1 MPDAQ
6 AWDAIWELNHK
17 VSDLGQPFALTD
29 DVRALLRNTAPDV
42 AITAEEAAKALQ
54 SEASATAL
62 LVEIARR
69 IREGSH
75 RLSRMLS
82 EMDRRQLV
90 GDVDGVRQVLLD
102 VLAVEVVPHYRAIVH
117 TYLAALDDED

>member
-6 AWDAIWELNHK
+6 AWDEIWELNHK

-29 DVRALLRNTAPDV
+29 DVRALLRNTASDV
-42 AITAEEAAKALQ
+42 AIAAEEAEKALQ
-54 SEASATAL
+54 SEASAAAL

-75 RLSRMLS
+75 RLSRMLG
-82 EMDRRQLV
+82 ELDRRQQA
-90 GDVDGVRQVLLD
+90 GDANGARQLLQD
-102 VLAVEVVPHYRAIVH
+102 VLAVEVVPHYRHIVH
-117 TYLAALDDED
+117 TYLAVLDEED